1 MDWIETN
8 YDISKFKMNEVRR
21 KQMKDVI
28 DKLSSYAFMEK
39 DHSMIRMYFEDNAD
53 VEDVL
58 MFLEQG
64 NIEMA
69 VRKYSRCDTAA
80 RDKYPMWIAQLAG
93 FKINPAFYNHKYSLE
108 GTEV

>member
-1 MDWIETN
+1 
-8 YDISKFKMNEVRR
+8 MNEIRR
-21 KQMKDVI
+21 QQMKDVI

-39 DHSMIRMYFEDNAD
+39 DHRMIRMYFEDKAD

-64 NIEMA
+64 NIDRA
-69 VRKYSRCDTAA
+69 VQKYDRCDTAA
-80 RDKYPMWIAQLAG
+80 RDKYPAWVAQLAG
-93 FKINPAFYNHKYSLE
+93 CMLNPAFYNHKYSLE